1 MWIKKKKRVEK
12 WLTGAREWR
21 NRKIYKRLRGEF
33 FASPVVRFNA
43 FTVID
48 LSSIPG
54 WGNKIPQATWC
65 DQKGGEGN
73 GYKLQL

>member
-1 MWIKKKKRVEK
+1 MVDRGYGMEK
-12 WLTGAREWR
+12 Q
-21 NRKIYKRLRGEF
+21 RKIYKWLQGEF